1 MRRRTFTYNPVTC
14 QYEPVYLTG
23 SRLMRNLAIF
33 FSLSFACALA
43 LFFWYTNRFAP
54 IEEQYL
60 MDDNYTLRAE
70 WKSLEERI
78 AASNQSLE
86 ELISQDDHNY
96 RVILDLQPLSAA
108 ERSAGTGGAK
118 PSYSDE
124 VSEYELIADTY
135 RRFEK
140 LRHQLDVEQQSYE
153 ELSKT
158 ADRKLAMWASRPA
171 IQPIDNKDLTRL
183 HTIFGLR
190 FHPLLGYVRPHNGL
204 DFTAPHGTPVYA
216 TGDGRVDN
224 SYYSSSYG
232 NVVYLNHGFGFETRY
247 AHLSKYIVQPG
258 DKVKRGQIIGYVG
271 NTGTSVS
278 DHLHY
283 EVLFNNTHINPINF
297 FQRDLSNEEY
307 EKLIVQGEKEI
318 ISLD

>member
-1 MRRRTFTYNPVTC
+1 MSRRTFLYNPKTC

-23 SRLMRNLAIF
+23 SKLLRRLGIF
-33 FSLSFACALA
+33 FSLSLLA
-43 LFFWYTNRFAP
+43 AIGAFIWYINRYTP

-60 MDDNYTLRAE
+60 TERNYTLRAE

-78 AASNQSLE
+78 DHASITLD

-96 RVILDLQPLSAA
+96 RVILDLQPLSET
-108 ERSAGTGGAK
+108 ERIAGTGGAL
-118 PSYSDE
+118 PPYWAE
-124 VSEYELIADTY
+124 VEKYDLIAITY

-140 LRHQLDVEQQSYE
+140 LKHQLDVEQQSYE
-153 ELSKT
+153 ALTKT

-183 HTIFGLR
+183 HTLFGLR
-190 FHPLLGYVRPHNGL
+190 FHPLLGYVRPHKGL

-224 SYYSSSYG
+224 SYYSSSFG
-232 NVVYLNHGFGFETRY
+232 NVIYLNHGFGFETRY

-283 EVLFNNTHINPINF
+283 EVLFNNNHINPINF
-297 FQRDLSNEEY
+297 FQRDLSNQEY

>member
-1 MRRRTFTYNPVTC
+1 
-14 QYEPVYLTG
+14 
-23 SRLMRNLAIF
+23 MRNVGIF
-33 FSLSFACALA
+33 FSLSFVAALA
-43 LFFWYTNRFAP
+43 LFFWYINRFAP
-54 IEEQYL
+54 IEEQYQ
-60 MDDNYTLRAE
+60 MDQNYSLRAE
-70 WKSLEERI
+70 WSSLEARI
-78 AASNQSLE
+78 ADASHNLD

-96 RVILDLQPLSAA
+96 RVILDLQPLSSS
-108 ERSAGTGGAK
+108 ERYAGTGGAQ
-118 PSYSDE
+118 PTYFNE
-124 VSEYELIADTY
+124 VEEYDLIVATY

-140 LRHQLDVEQQSYE
+140 LKHQLDVEQQSYE
-153 ELSKT
+153 ELNKT

-190 FHPLLGYVRPHNGL
+190 FHPLLGYVRPHKGL
-204 DFTAPHGTPVYA
+204 DFTAPHGSPVYA

-224 SYYSSSYG
+224 SYLSSSYG

-247 AHLSKYIVQPG
+247 AHLSKYIVMPG

-283 EVLFNNTHINPINF
+283 EVLFNGEHINPINF
-297 FQRDLSNEEY
+297 FQRDLSNQEY

>member
-1 MRRRTFTYNPVTC
+1 MRRMGTF
-14 QYEPVYLTG
+14 
-23 SRLMRNLAIF
+23 
-33 FSLSFACALA
+33 FACSFVVALA
-43 LFFWYTNRFAP
+43 LFVWYINNYTT
-54 IEEQYL
+54 IGEQYL
-60 MDDNYTLRAE
+60 EDENITLRAE
-70 WKSLEERI
+70 WKQLEEHI
-78 AASNQSLE
+78 AHANHKLT
-86 ELISQDDHNY
+86 ELINQDDHNY
-96 RVILDLQPLSAA
+96 RVILDLQPLSAN
-108 ERSAGTGGAK
+108 ERYAGTGGAK
-118 PSYSDE
+118 PPYFDE
-124 VSEYELIADTY
+124 VQPYDFMAGTFK
-135 RRFEK
+135 RFEK
-140 LRHQLDVEQQSYE
+140 LKHQLDVEQQSYE

-183 HTIFGLR
+183 HTIFGMR
-190 FHPLLGYVRPHNGL
+190 FHPLLGYVRPHKGL

-224 SYYSSSYG
+224 SYYSSSFG
-232 NVVYLNHGFGFETRY
+232 NVIYLNHGFGFETRY

-283 EVLFNNTHINPINF
+283 EVLFQGEHINPINF
-297 FQRDLSNEEY
+297 FQRDLSNQEY

>member
-1 MRRRTFTYNPVTC
+1 
-14 QYEPVYLTG
+14 
-23 SRLMRNLAIF
+23 MRNVGIF
-33 FSLSFACALA
+33 FSLSFVAALA
-43 LFFWYTNRFAP
+43 LFFWYINHFSP

-60 MDDNYTLRAE
+60 TDKNYTLRAE
-70 WKSLEERI
+70 WTSLEARI
-78 AASNQSLE
+78 AASSYNLD

-96 RVILDLQPLSAA
+96 RVILDLQPLSPS
-108 ERSAGTGGAK
+108 ERYAGSGGAQ
-118 PSYSDE
+118 PTYFAE
-124 VSEYELIADTY
+124 VEEYDIIAATY

-140 LRHQLDVEQQSYE
+140 LKHQLDVEQQSYE

-190 FHPLLGYVRPHNGL
+190 FHPLLGYVRPHKGL
-204 DFTAPHGTPVYA
+204 DFTAPHGSPVYA

-224 SYYSSSYG
+224 SYQSSSFG

-247 AHLSKYIVQPG
+247 AHLSKYIVMPG

-283 EVLFNNTHINPINF
+283 EVLFNGDHINPINF
-297 FQRDLSNEEY
+297 FQRDLSNQEY

>member
-1 MRRRTFTYNPVTC
+1 
-14 QYEPVYLTG
+14 
-23 SRLMRNLAIF
+23 MRNLGIF
-33 FSLSFACALA
+33 FSLSFVCALA

-78 AASNQSLE
+78 AASNNNLE
-86 ELISQDDHNY
+86 ELINQDDHNY
-96 RVILDLQPLSAA
+96 RVILDLQPLSAE

-118 PSYSDE
+118 PRYFDE
-124 VSEYELIADTY
+124 VYEYDLIADTY
-135 RRFEK
+135 KRFEK
-140 LRHQLDVEQQSYE
+140 LKHQLDVEQQSYE
-153 ELSKT
+153 ELNKT

-224 SYYSSSYG
+224 SYTSSSYG

-283 EVLFNNTHINPINF
+283 EVLYNNVHINPINF
-297 FQRDLSNEEY
+297 FQRDLSNQEY

>member
-1 MRRRTFTYNPVTC
+1 MRR
-14 QYEPVYLTG
+14 LG
-23 SRLMRNLAIF
+23 IF
-33 FSLSFACALA
+33 LSLSLVAAIA
-43 LFFWYTNRFAP
+43 LFIWYINNFTP
-54 IEEQYL
+54 VGEQYL
-60 MDDNYTLRAE
+60 LDRNVTLRAE
-70 WKSLEERI
+70 WKLIEERI
-78 AASNQSLE
+78 AQANQNLE
-86 ELISQDDHNY
+86 DLINQDDHNY
-96 RVILDLQPLSAA
+96 RVILDLQPLSAN
-108 ERSAGTGGAK
+108 ERYAGTGGAK
-118 PSYSDE
+118 PPYAEE
-124 VSEYELIADTY
+124 VREFDLIAATY
-135 RRFEK
+135 KRFEK

-153 ELSKT
+153 ELDKT

-190 FHPLLGYVRPHNGL
+190 FHPLLGYVRPHKGL

-224 SYYSSSYG
+224 SYYSASFG

-283 EVLFNNTHINPINF
+283 EVLFQGGHINPINF

>member
-1 MRRRTFTYNPVTC
+1 MRKRTFIYNPETC
-14 QYEPVYLTG
+14 QYEPVFVSG
-23 SRLMRNLAIF
+23 NQFMRKVGIF
-33 FSLSFACALA
+33 LGFSLVAALA
-43 LFFWYTNRFAP
+43 LFFWYINNFTP
-54 IEEQYL
+54 IGEQYL
-60 MDDNYTLRAE
+60 EDENFTLRAE
-70 WKSLEERI
+70 WKQIEEHI
-78 AASNQSLE
+78 AQANHNLD

-96 RVILDLQPLSAA
+96 RVILDLQPLSPN
-108 ERSAGTGGAK
+108 ERYAGTGGAK
-118 PSYSDE
+118 PPYFDE
-124 VSEYELIADTY
+124 VQQYTLIAATY
-135 RRFEK
+135 KRFEK
-140 LRHQLDVEQQSYE
+140 LKHQLDVEQQSYE

-183 HTIFGLR
+183 HTIFGMR
-190 FHPLLGYVRPHNGL
+190 FHPLLGYVRPHKGL

-232 NVVYLNHGFGFETRY
+232 NVIYLNHGFGFETRY

-283 EVLFNNTHINPINF
+283 EVLFQGEHINPINF
-297 FQRDLSNEEY
+297 FQRDLSNQEY

>member
-1 MRRRTFTYNPVTC
+1 MRRV
-14 QYEPVYLTG
+14 G
-23 SRLMRNLAIF
+23 IF
-33 FSLSFACALA
+33 LSLSFVAALA
-43 LFFWYTNRFAP
+43 LFFWYTNNYTA
-54 IEEQYL
+54 IGEQYL
-60 MDDNYTLRAE
+60 LDDNYTLRAE
-70 WKSLEERI
+70 WKQIEERI
-78 AASNQSLE
+78 AHANQNLND
-86 ELISQDDHNY
+86 LINQDDHNY
-96 RVILDLQPLSAA
+96 RVILDLQPLSPN
-108 ERSAGTGGAK
+108 ERYAGTGGAK
-118 PSYSDE
+118 PTYFDE
-124 VSEYELIADTY
+124 VKNYSLIADTY
-135 RRFEK
+135 KRYEK
-140 LRHQLDVEQQSYE
+140 LKHQLDVEQQSYE

-183 HTIFGLR
+183 HTIFGMR
-190 FHPLLGYVRPHNGL
+190 FHPLLGYVRPHKGL

-224 SYYSSSYG
+224 SYYSSSFG

-278 DHLHY
+278 AHLHY
-283 EVLFNNTHINPINF
+283 EVLFQGDQINPINF
-297 FQRDLSNEEY
+297 FQRDLSNEAY

>member
-1 MRRRTFTYNPVTC
+1 MRRTGIFLAASFVT
-14 QYEPVYLTG
+14 
-23 SRLMRNLAIF
+23 
-33 FSLSFACALA
+33 ALA
-43 LFFWYTNRFAP
+43 LFFWYINNFTP
-54 IEEQYL
+54 IGEQYL
-60 MDDNYTLRAE
+60 QDENFTLRAE
-70 WKSLEERI
+70 WKQLEEHI
-78 AASNQSLE
+78 AHANHNLD
-86 ELISQDDHNY
+86 ELINQDDHNY
-96 RVILDLQPLSAA
+96 RVILDLQPLIPN
-108 ERSAGTGGAK
+108 ERYAGTGGAK
-118 PSYSDE
+118 PDYFDDVQQYS
-124 VSEYELIADTY
+124 LIASTFK
-135 RRFEK
+135 RFEK
-140 LRHQLDVEQQSYE
+140 LKHQLDVEQQSYE

-183 HTIFGLR
+183 HTIFGMR
-190 FHPLLGYVRPHNGL
+190 FHPLLGYVRPHKGL

-232 NVVYLNHGFGFETRY
+232 NVIYLNHGFGFETRY

-283 EVLFNNTHINPINF
+283 EVLFQGEHINPINF
-297 FQRDLSNEEY
+297 FQRDLSNQEY

>member
-1 MRRRTFTYNPVTC
+1 MRRRTFIYNPQTC
-14 QYEPVYLTG
+14 QYEPVFISG
-23 SRLMRNLAIF
+23 NQFMRRLGIF
-33 FSLSFACALA
+33 LSLSLVAAIA
-43 LFFWYTNRFAP
+43 LFIWYINNFTP
-54 IEEQYL
+54 VGEQYL
-60 MDDNYTLRAE
+60 LDRNVTLRAE
-70 WKSLEERI
+70 WKLIEERI
-78 AASNQSLE
+78 AQANQNLE
-86 ELISQDDHNY
+86 DLINQDDHNY
-96 RVILDLQPLSAA
+96 RVILDLQPLSAN
-108 ERSAGTGGAK
+108 ERYAGTGGAK
-118 PSYSDE
+118 PPYAEE
-124 VSEYELIADTY
+124 VREFDLIAATY
-135 RRFEK
+135 KRFEK

-153 ELSKT
+153 ELDKT

-190 FHPLLGYVRPHNGL
+190 FHPLLGYVRPHKGL

-224 SYYSSSYG
+224 SYYSASFG

-283 EVLFNNTHINPINF
+283 EVLFQGGHINPINF

>member
-1 MRRRTFTYNPVTC
+1 
-14 QYEPVYLTG
+14 
-23 SRLMRNLAIF
+23 MRNVGIF
-33 FSLSFACALA
+33 FSLSFVAALA
-43 LFFWYTNRFAP
+43 LFFWYINHFSP

-60 MDDNYTLRAE
+60 TDKNYTLRAE
-70 WKSLEERI
+70 WTSLEARI
-78 AASNQSLE
+78 AASSYNLD

-96 RVILDLQPLSAA
+96 RVILDLQPLSPS
-108 ERSAGTGGAK
+108 ERYAGSGGAQ
-118 PSYSDE
+118 PTYFAE
-124 VSEYELIADTY
+124 VEEYDIIAATY

-140 LRHQLDVEQQSYE
+140 LKHQLDVEQQSYE

-190 FHPLLGYVRPHNGL
+190 FHPLLGYVRPHKGL
-204 DFTAPHGTPVYA
+204 DFTAPHGSPVYA

-224 SYYSSSYG
+224 SYQSSSFG

-247 AHLSKYIVQPG
+247 AHLSKYIVMPG

-283 EVLFNNTHINPINF
+283 EVLFNGDHINPINF
-297 FQRDLSNEEY
+297 FQRDLSNRGIRKADRTGREGDY
-307 EKLIVQGEKEI
+307 LVRLITFV
-318 ISLD
+318 SWLWF

>member
-1 MRRRTFTYNPVTC
+1 MR
-14 QYEPVYLTG
+14 QLG
-23 SRLMRNLAIF
+23 IF
-33 FSLSFACALA
+33 FSLSLLA
-43 LFFWYTNRFAP
+43 AIGLFVWYINRFAP

-60 MDDNYTLRAE
+60 MDENYTLRAE
-70 WKSLEERI
+70 WKSLENRI
-78 AASNQSLE
+78 ARADHQLN

-96 RVILDLQPLSAA
+96 RVILDLQPLSAE
-108 ERSAGTGGAK
+108 ERYAGTGGAE
-118 PSYSDE
+118 PPYLTE
-124 VSEYELIADTY
+124 VKKYNLITNTY

-153 ELSKT
+153 ELNKT

-171 IQPIDNKDLTRL
+171 IQPIDNKDLKYL
-183 HTIFGLR
+183 HTLFGMR
-190 FHPLLGYVRPHNGL
+190 FHPLLGYVRPHKGL
-204 DFTAPHGTPVYA
+204 DFTAPHGSPVYA

-224 SYYSSSYG
+224 SYFSSSFG
-232 NVVYLNHGFGFETRY
+232 NVIYLNHGFGFETRY

-258 DKVKRGQIIGYVG
+258 DKVKRGQVIGYVG

-283 EVLFNNTHINPINF
+283 EVLFNNEHINPINF

-307 EKLIVQGEKEI
+307 EKLIVQGSKEI